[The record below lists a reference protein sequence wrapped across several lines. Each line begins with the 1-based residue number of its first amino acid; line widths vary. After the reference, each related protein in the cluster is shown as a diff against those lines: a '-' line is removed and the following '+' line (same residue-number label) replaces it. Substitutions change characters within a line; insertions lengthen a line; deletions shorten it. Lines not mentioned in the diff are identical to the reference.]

1 MLRLSPPLR
10 LEGCVADPRTL
21 LIFQRQCQEVDR
33 AKLCVCVCVCVCYQ
47 KDTGSAIL
55 FGLN

>member
-33 AKLCVCVCVCVCYQ
+33 AKLCVCVCVCVC
-47 KDTGSAIL
+47 AIKRIMDL
-55 FGLN
+55 QFYLA